1 MKLHTLNLSFSPED
15 FPRLAGFQYLKDLVL
30 PRFTPAK
37 TVEKVLDRTITQD
50 MIEKGSQYA
59 SKVKPRLQALAALD
73 SILDQPFTLYSYM
86 PQMYPFYHK

>member
-1 MKLHTLNLSFSPED
+1 
-15 FPRLAGFQYLKDLVL
+15 
-30 PRFTPAK
+30 
-37 TVEKVLDRTITQD
+37 

-86 PQMYPFYHK
+86 PQMYPFYAAINADYLIASHIHNISYVFLIRGMRNYVAHEYGSVSK